1 VKILSGKNT
10 LHDKNEMNKK
20 DNADLPFNDLP
31 LLPPAKEQIESVV
44 ILKQL
49 VKSSVALAE
58 LKGIINILPNPEI
71 LLNAVVLKEARASS
85 EIENVITTQDKL
97 YQALSAKGDQIDTS
111 TKEVLRYR
119 EAMLFGFRTIQKKH
133 ILTINTIIEI
143 QQILEENNAGIRKLP
158 GTALR
163 NSVTGKV
170 IYTPPDQTDVINS
183 LLSNLEKF
191 INLDENEIPHLIKM
205 AIQHYQ
211 FESIHPFYDGN
222 GRTGRILNI
231 LYLIMTGLLE
241 QPILFLSGYI
251 IENKSEYYRLLQEVR
266 TNNKWEDWILYIL
279 KGVEITAKATIN
291 QVTEINTLFEQTKEK
306 TKNEI
311 PKIYSK
317 ELIELLF
324 EHPYSKS
331 EYLENRLSISRITAA
346 KYLKAMEN
354 IGILQSKKVWKET
367 LYINTALYELLT
379 KY

>member
-1 VKILSGKNT
+1 
-10 LHDKNEMNKK
+10 
-20 DNADLPFNDLP
+20 
-31 LLPPAKEQIESVV
+31 
-44 ILKQL
+44 
-49 VKSSVALAE
+49 
-58 LKGIINILPNPEI
+58 
-71 LLNAVVLKEARASS
+71 
-85 EIENVITTQDKL
+85 
-97 YQALSAKGDQIDTS
+97 
-111 TKEVLRYR
+111 
-119 EAMLFGFRTIQKKH
+119 MLFGFRKIQKKK
-133 ILTINTIIEI
+133 ILTVNTIIEI

-170 IYTPPDQTDVINS
+170 IYTPPDQPDVINS

-191 INLDENEIPHLIKM
+191 INLDEDEIPHLIKM

-241 QPILFLSGYI
+241 QPTLFLSGYI

-266 TNNKWEDWILYIL
+266 TKNNWEDWILYML
-279 KGVEITAKATIN
+279 KGVERTAKATIH
-291 QVTEINTLFEQTKEK
+291 QVTEMNTLFEQTKEK
-306 TKNEI
+306 TRKEI

-346 KYLKAMEN
+346 KYLKALEN

-367 LYINTALYELLT
+367 LYINTALFEQLR
-379 KY
+379 KH

>member
-1 VKILSGKNT
+1 MTRKGRNV
-10 LHDKNEMNKK
+10 K
-20 DNADLPFNDLP
+20 DNYEIPFNDLP
-31 LLPPAKEQIESVV
+31 ILPPAKEFIESVI

-71 LLNAVVLKEARASS
+71 LLNAVILKEARASS
-85 EIENVITTQDKL
+85 EIENVITAQDRL
-97 YQALSAKGDQIDTS
+97 YQALSAKGNQIDTS

-119 EAMLFGFRTIQKKH
+119 EAMLFGYRTIQNKN

-143 QQILEENNAGIRKLP
+143 QQILEENNAGIRKLS

-170 IYTPPDQTDVINS
+170 IYTPPDQTDVIKS
-183 LLSNLEKF
+183 LLSNMEKF
-191 INLDENEIPHLIKM
+191 INLDEDEIPHLVKM

-222 GRTGRILNI
+222 GRTGRIINI
-231 LYLIMTGLLE
+231 LYLIMSGLLN
-241 QPILFLSGYI
+241 QPVLFLSGYI
-251 IENKSEYYRLLQEVR
+251 IEHKSAYYRLLQEVR

-279 KGVEITAKATIN
+279 KGVEITAKETIN
-291 QVTEINTLFEQTKEK
+291 QVTEINALFEQTKEK
-306 TKNEI
+306 ARKDI

-346 KYLKAMEN
+346 KYLKELEN
-354 IGILQSKKVWKET
+354 IGILQSKKVWKEM
-367 LYINTALYELLT
+367 LYINTELFELLK

>member
-1 VKILSGKNT
+1 
-10 LHDKNEMNKK
+10 M
-20 DNADLPFNDLP
+20 
-31 LLPPAKEQIESVV
+31 
-44 ILKQL
+44 
-49 VKSSVALAE
+49 
-58 LKGIINILPNPEI
+58 
-71 LLNAVVLKEARASS
+71 
-85 EIENVITTQDKL
+85 
-97 YQALSAKGDQIDTS
+97 
-111 TKEVLRYR
+111 
-119 EAMLFGFRTIQKKH
+119 IQKKN
-133 ILTINTIIEI
+133 ILTINTIVEI

-170 IYTPPDQTDVINS
+170 IYTPPDQKDVINS
-183 LLSNLEKF
+183 LLSNMEKF
-191 INLDENEIPHLIKM
+191 INLDEEEIPHLVKM

-222 GRTGRILNI
+222 GRTGRIINI
-231 LYLIMTGLLE
+231 LYLIMSGLLD

-279 KGVEITAKATIN
+279 KGVEITAQATIN
-291 QVTEINTLFEQTKEK
+291 QVTEMNTLFEQTKEK
-306 TKNEI
+306 TRKEF

-346 KYLKAMEN
+346 KYLKALER

-367 LYINTALYELLT
+367 LYINTALFELLK

>member
-1 VKILSGKNT
+1 MTKKGKRI
-10 LHDKNEMNKK
+10 E
-20 DNADLPFNDLP
+20 DNFEIPFNDLP
-31 LLPPAKEQIESVV
+31 ILPPAKESIESVI

-58 LKGIINILPNPEI
+58 LKGIIHILPNPEI
-71 LLNAVVLKEARASS
+71 LLNAVILKEARASS

-97 YQALSAKGDQIDTS
+97 YQALSVKGHQIDLS

-119 EAMLFGFRTIQKKH
+119 EAMLYGFRMIQKKN
-133 ILTINTIIEI
+133 ILTINTIVEI

-191 INLDENEIPHLIKM
+191 INLDEEEIPHLVKM
-205 AIQHYQ
+205 AVQHYQ

-222 GRTGRILNI
+222 GRTGRIINI
-231 LYLIMTGLLE
+231 LYLIMSGLLD

-279 KGVEITAKATIN
+279 KGVEITAQATIN
-291 QVTEINTLFEQTKEK
+291 QVTEMNTLFEQTKEK
-306 TKNEI
+306 TRKEL

-331 EYLENRLSISRITAA
+331 EYLEKRLSISRITAA
-346 KYLKAMEN
+346 KYLKALER
-354 IGILQSKKVWKET
+354 IGILKSKKVWKET
-367 LYINTALYELLT
+367 LYINTELFELLK